1 LQTVLGED
9 EHFLFW
15 LPFMVAG
22 SSSWSHFEGNKK
34 VNEAMTSAEG
44 AALDALL
51 EEQSEL
57 LTSLDACDAWS
68 LEQRVGKAMQ
78 ALSLPPP
85 EAVVNT
91 LSGGERRRVALCRA
105 LMEEPDVLL
114 LDEPTNHLDANSVR
128 AR

>member
-1 LQTVLGED
+1 MASTKGD
-9 EHFLFW
+9 
-15 LPFMVAG
+15 
-22 SSSWSHFEGNKK
+22 
-34 VNEAMTSAEG
+34 
-44 AALDALL
+44 ALDALL

-57 LTSLDACDAWS
+57 LASLDACDAWS

-85 EAVVNT
+85 SAIASS

-105 LMEEPDVLL
+105 LMEAPDVLL

-128 AR
+128 VES